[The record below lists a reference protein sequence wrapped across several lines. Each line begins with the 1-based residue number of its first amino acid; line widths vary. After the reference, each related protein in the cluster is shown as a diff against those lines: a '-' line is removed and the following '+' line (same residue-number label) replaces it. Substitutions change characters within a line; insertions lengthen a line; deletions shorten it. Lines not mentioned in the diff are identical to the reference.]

1 MSDEESERT
10 GLEELIAGLKENT
23 LTCPICH
30 KLFYE
35 PVTTTCGH
43 TFCKE
48 CLSRAVDFTQAC
60 PYCRATLRLSDGSS
74 LSTSSIFPVNNVLR
88 DILTTLFASEY
99 RARHVEESTYLSQ
112 SILKLTNA
120 QTDRTANDNL
130 DSAND
135 PGEDEPADESD
146 TFGLPLFPLPA
157 VVFPGH
163 SFPMHIFEPRYR
175 LMLRR
180 VVQGDGKF
188 GIIRCKNDGSFES
201 VGCIVKVSKVT
212 MLPDGRSLIDTIG
225 THRFTIVRSAVMDGY
240 YVARVRFLNDVADSA
255 DSERLAAVARQN
267 ATNLDTRNHPTQDPP
282 CNSEDAA
289 ERSSD
294 IVAMN
299 IELRVLLTRVRDAI
313 AAQGEVDDALRRVCT
328 WADRDENDVPESGVE
343 VFDSRNRD
351 RTTSSSDRSDPS
363 TSPDPG
369 SSWTQTSSSST
380 SRLTLLAAGF
390 LVSDENQ
397 RQQVLQSQSTSHRLR
412 IVLPKLRA
420 LAQTIS
426 DRAPIPTGTNN
437 PAVPNSRRGGCVV
450 Q

>member
-1 MSDEESERT
+1 MSDEEGKRT
-10 GLEELIAGLKENT
+10 GLEEQIAGLKENT

-74 LSTSSIFPVNNVLR
+74 LLTGPIFAVNTVLR

-99 RARHVEESTYLSQ
+99 RARHAEESTYLSQ
-112 SILKLTNA
+112 TILKLTKPH
-120 QTDRTANDNL
+120 TDRMHDDL
-130 DSAND
+130 DSTND
-135 PGEDEPADESD
+135 HDEDEPTDECD

-180 VVQGDGKF
+180 IVQGDKKF
-188 GIIRCKNDGSFES
+188 GIVRCKNDGSFES

-212 MLPDGRSLIDTIG
+212 MLPDGRSLIDTVG

-240 YVARVRFLNDVADSA
+240 YVARVRFLYDVADPT
-255 DSERLAAVARQN
+255 DSERLPGVDLHNAENPNSQN
-267 ATNLDTRNHPTQDPP
+267 RTSRGPQANN
-282 CNSEDAA
+282 EDAR
-289 ERSSD
+289 EHPHD
-294 IVAMN
+294 IVAMK

-313 AAQGEVDDALRRVCT
+313 APHGEVDDILRRVCT
-328 WADRDENDVPESGVE
+328 WADRDGNEVPENGVE
-343 VFDSRNRD
+343 VLGSD
-351 RTTSSSDRSDPS
+351 RRREQTTSPSGASNASISSDSSSSPMRTSSPS
-363 TSPDPG
+363 TSC
-369 SSWTQTSSSST
+369 
-380 SRLTLLAAGF
+380 LTLLAAGF
-390 LVSDENQ
+390 LISDENQ
-397 RQQVLQSQSTSHRLR
+397 RQQVLQSQSTYHRLR
-412 IVLPKLRA
+412 VILPKLRA
-420 LAQTIS
+420 LAQS
-426 DRAPIPTGTNN
+426 VSRPGSNPTGANN
-437 PAVPNSRRGGCVV
+437 PTVPNSRRGGCVV